1 MDFMKTLLLL
11 RHAKSS
17 LIDPTLSDNMR
28 PLTYQGKQDVY
39 IMGKFLKSKK
49 LIPDIIICSNAK
61 RAFETSKLIAE
72 YVNYHN
78 EIHLSK
84 LLYQTTA
91 KYYLNVISNISDK
104 NNMVLLVGHNPI
116 LENLV
121 EIITNELRIM
131 KTCSLAHIVLPIYSW
146 IEIKIQTKGKLIEL
160 FDIKNLNNVDSI

>member
-1 MDFMKTLLLL
+1 MKTLLLL

-39 IMGKFLKSKK
+39 IIGKFLKNKK
-49 LIPDIIICSNAK
+49 LIPDSIICSTAK
-61 RAFETSKLIAE
+61 RAVETSKLIAE

-78 EIHLSK
+78 EIQLSN

-91 KYYLNVISNISDK
+91 KDYINVISKMSNRY
-104 NNMVLLVGHNPI
+104 NMILLVGHNPI

-131 KTCSLAHIVLPIYSW
+131 KTCSLVHIVLAINSW
-146 IEIKIQTKGKLIEL
+146 VEIKTQTKGKLIEL
-160 FDIKNLNNVDSI
+160 FNIKN

>member
-1 MDFMKTLLLL
+1 MKTLLLL

-39 IMGKFLKSKK
+39 IIGKFLKNKK
-49 LIPDIIICSNAK
+49 LIPDSIICSTAK
-61 RAFETSKLIAE
+61 RAVETSKLIAE

-78 EIHLSK
+78 EIQLSN

-91 KYYLNVISNISDK
+91 KDYINVISKMSNK
-104 NNMVLLVGHNPI
+104 YNMILLVGHNPI

-131 KTCSLAHIVLPIYSW
+131 KTCSLVHIVLAINSW
-146 IEIKIQTKGKLIEL
+146 VEIKTQTKGKLIEL
-160 FDIKNLNNVDSI
+160 FNIKNLE

>member
-1 MDFMKTLLLL
+1 MAFMKTLLLL
-11 RHAKSS
+11 RHAKTS
-17 LIDPTLSDNMR
+17 LIDPMLSDNMR
-28 PLTYQGKQDVY
+28 PLTYQGKQDVS
-39 IMGKFLKSKK
+39 IVGNILKNKN
-49 LIPDIIICSNAK
+49 LIPDIIICSTAK
-61 RAFETSKLIAE
+61 RAVETSKLIAE

-91 KYYLNVISNISDK
+91 KDYINVVSEIPDK

-131 KTCSLAHIVLPIYSW
+131 KTCSLAHIVLPIKKW
-146 IEIKIQTKGKLIEL
+146 LEIKIQTKGKLIEL
-160 FDIKNLNNVDSI
+160 FDIKSLE

>member
-1 MDFMKTLLLL
+1 MKTLLLL
-11 RHAKSS
+11 RHAKTS
-17 LIDPTLSDNMR
+17 LIDPMLSDNMR
-28 PLTYQGKQDVY
+28 PLTYQGKKDVS
-39 IMGKFLKSKK
+39 IIGNILKNKN

-61 RAFETSKLIAE
+61 RAVDTSKLIAE

-91 KYYLNVISNISDK
+91 KDYINVVSETPDK

-121 EIITNELRIM
+121 EIITNESRIM
-131 KTCSLAHIVLPIYSW
+131 KTCSLAHIVLPIKKW
-146 IEIKIQTKGKLIEL
+146 LEIKIQTKGKLIEI
-160 FDIKNLNNVDSI
+160 FDIKSSE

>member
-1 MDFMKTLLLL
+1 MKTLLLL

-17 LIDPTLSDNMR
+17 LIDPTLSDIMQ
-28 PLTYQGKQDVY
+28 PLTYQGNQDVY

-91 KYYLNVISNISDK
+91 KDYINVVSEIPDK

-131 KTCSLAHIVLPIYSW
+131 KTCSLAHIVLPIKKW
-146 IEIKIQTKGKLIEL
+146 LDIKTHTKGKLIEL
-160 FDIKNLNNVDSI
+160 YDIKGLE

>member
-1 MDFMKTLLLL
+1 MAFMKTLLLL

-17 LIDPTLSDNMR
+17 LIDPTLSDSMR

-39 IMGKFLKSKK
+39 IIGNLLKNKK

-61 RAFETSKLIAE
+61 RAVDTSKLIAE
-72 YVNYHN
+72 YLNYHD

-91 KYYLNVISNISDK
+91 KDYINVVSEIPDK

-131 KTCSLAHIVLPIYSW
+131 KTCSLAHIVLPIKKW
-146 IEIKIQTKGKLIEL
+146 VEIKTWTKGKLIEL
-160 FDIKNLNNVDSI
+160 FDIKSLE

>member
-1 MDFMKTLLLL
+1 MKTLLLL

-39 IMGKFLKSKK
+39 IIGKFLKNKK
-49 LIPDIIICSNAK
+49 LIPDSIICSTAK
-61 RAFETSKLIAE
+61 RAVETSKLIAE

-78 EIHLSK
+78 EIQLSN

-91 KYYLNVISNISDK
+91 KDYLNVISKMSNRY
-104 NNMVLLVGHNPI
+104 NMILLVGHNPI

-131 KTCSLAHIVLPIYSW
+131 KTCSLVHIVLDINSW
-146 IEIKIQTKGKLIEL
+146 VEIKTQTKGKLIEL
-160 FDIKNLNNVDSI
+160 FNIKN

>member
-1 MDFMKTLLLL
+1 MKTLLLL

-17 LIDPTLSDNMR
+17 LIDPRLSDNMR

-39 IMGKFLKSKK
+39 IIGKFLKNKK
-49 LIPDIIICSNAK
+49 LIPDSIICSTAK
-61 RAFETSKLIAE
+61 RAVETSKLIAE

-78 EIHLSK
+78 EIQLSN

-91 KYYLNVISNISDK
+91 KDYINVISKMSNRY
-104 NNMVLLVGHNPI
+104 NMILLVGHNPI

-131 KTCSLAHIVLPIYSW
+131 KTCSLVHIVLAINSW
-146 IEIKIQTKGKLIEL
+146 VEIKTQTKGKLIEL
-160 FDIKNLNNVDSI
+160 FNIKN

>member
-1 MDFMKTLLLL
+1 MAFMKTLLLL

-17 LIDPTLSDNMR
+17 VIEPTLSDSMR

-39 IMGKFLKSKK
+39 IIGNLLKNNK

-61 RAFETSKLIAE
+61 RAVDTSKLIAE

-91 KYYLNVISNISDK
+91 KDYINVVSETPDK

-121 EIITNELRIM
+121 EIITNESRIM
-131 KTCSLAHIVLPIYSW
+131 KTCSLAHIVLPIKKW
-146 IEIKIQTKGKLIEL
+146 LEIKIQTKGKLIEI
-160 FDIKNLNNVDSI
+160 FDIKSLE